1 VSIHK
6 ELIPFGNTTEDFCVV
21 ENQAH
26 ALLAGPL
33 AEKQACGKAS
43 HSATHD
49 DTIEELPGFDYFRWS
64 PVELAIANCVRVAE
78 NGLGVSG
85 GVFVITFTRVAAP
98 FGNGTGG

>member
-1 VSIHK
+1 VSVHK
-6 ELIPFGNTTEDFCVV
+6 ELIPFGNSAEDFRVV
-21 ENQAH
+21 ENQAR
-26 ALLAGPL
+26 AFLAGL
-33 AEKQACGKAS
+33 LVEKQPRGKAS
-43 HSATHD
+43 HSATYD
-49 DTIEELPGFDYFRWS
+49 DTIEEFPGFDYFRRS

>member
-1 VSIHK
+1 VSVHK
-6 ELIPFGNTTEDFCVV
+6 ELIPFGNATEDFCVV
-21 ENQAH
+21 ENQASS
-26 ALLAGPL
+26 LLASL
-33 AEKQACGKAS
+33 VVEKQSRGKAS
-43 HSATHD
+43 HSATDD